1 MPMNTY
7 TFRRIE
13 KKYLLS
19 RDTYNDFFTG
29 IRNRVVGDEYGKS
42 TVCSAYLDTPDYRL
56 IRTSVDADD
65 YKEKLRLRSYG
76 MAAENGNVFLEIK
89 KKFDGIVYKRRI
101 CTQYGAAMDYITSGA
116 PLPDSQI
123 QREIDYAM
131 RFYGRPR
138 PMSVICYER
147 EAYFVS
153 DLPALRITFDMNVRC
168 RFGSTSLT
176 EPPDGTPLL
185 PDGTVIMEIKTDG
198 AMPLWLT
205 HRLDCCEITPHS
217 FSKYG
222 TAYSQLIA
230 GKRTSS

>member
-1 MPMNTY
+1 MLINTY

-19 RDTYNDFFTG
+19 RDTFNAFFSG
-29 IRNRVVGDEYGKS
+29 IRNRIVGDEYGKS
-42 TVCSAYLDTPDYRL
+42 TICSAYLDTPDYRL
-56 IRTSVDADD
+56 IRNSIDADD

-76 MAAENGNVFLEIK
+76 KASENGTVFLEIK
-89 KKFDGIVYKRRI
+89 KKCGGVVYKRRI
-101 CTQYGAAMDYITSGA
+101 CTQYSTAIDYIVNGI

-131 RFYGRPR
+131 CFYGKPQ

-153 DLPALRITFDMNVRC
+153 ELPALRITFDTNVRC
-168 RFGSTSLT
+168 RLNSTALT
-176 EPPDGTPLL
+176 DPPDGTLLL

-205 HRLDCCEITPHS
+205 GTLDRCGIMPHS

-222 TAYSQLIA
+222 TAYRQLIA
-230 GKRTSS
+230 SKRTPF